1 MCAEINQASAQA
13 KTCQCGSLMFTV
25 LYLLIN
31 LSLCIVLT
39 YNICVFVTLSR
50 PIKPGIG
57 GQKQTFEELLEE
69 QLRLE
74 EQRLKS
80 AQTQQVRNDHGVSL

>member
-1 MCAEINQASAQA
+1 M
-13 KTCQCGSLMFTV
+13 
-25 LYLLIN
+25 
-31 LSLCIVLT
+31 LS
-39 YNICVFVTLSR
+39 FSR

-80 AQTQQVRNDHGVSL
+80 ARKQQVRKKAKGLRTVNSELQIISLVLLCDRQPNSHSAFFTLTESK

>member
-1 MCAEINQASAQA
+1 M
-13 KTCQCGSLMFTV
+13 
-25 LYLLIN
+25 YLN
-31 LSLCIVLT
+31 A
-39 YNICVFVTLSR
+39 CVCVLSR
-50 PIKPGIG
+50 PIRPGIG

-80 AQTQQVRNDHGVSL
+80 AQQQQVRGCIKVLLFITEPVI